1 MDEDGHLLLILHQVP
16 QASDDE
22 VRTAVLFWRQ
32 PEGTWKSAPQAGGLS
47 ALEEHLKI
55 YREKIHALDHDVES
69 AANPTDYFEVMQEV
83 QPVLRSTRH
92 LLDVL
97 QGARQ
102 ARKEEA
108 ALIGLRDMA
117 AVLERAI
124 ELAAGDAKAGM
135 DFSLAKSAQEQSQ
148 AAHRSNLEARRLN
161 RLVAFFFPL
170 ATLVSFFSMDNAGRV
185 LASGSSWVVVL
196 AGVLF
201 GALVLFVITRGR
213 SE

>member
-32 PEGTWKSAPQAGGLS
+32 PEGTWKSTPQAGGLS
-47 ALEEHLKI
+47 ALEEHLKT

-201 GALVLFVITRGR
+201 GALVLFVVTRGR

>member
-16 QASDDE
+16 KASDDE

-32 PEGTWKSAPQAGGLS
+32 PDGTWKSTPQPGGLS
-47 ALEEHLKI
+47 ALEEHLKS

-92 LLDVL
+92 LLNVL

-148 AAHRSNLEARRLN
+148 AAHRSNVEARRLN

-185 LASGSSWVVVL
+185 LASGSSWGVVV

-201 GALVLFVITRGR
+201 GALVLFVVTRGR
-213 SE
+213 NE